1 MYSLLSY
8 AGILVVATFAAIV
21 LIFAPLFLLATLL
34 APFRVPR
41 SPRRVIGT
49 VYGVSVIFGPF
60 IAYLALS
67 YFHVY
72 PPRLFEK
79 PQVITQKKVDAVD
92 QMGQDLIAAFSQPER
107 LTIQQLRDS
116 IEKVRDYTAQAT
128 AVNRTQETQIAQL
141 RQTAEE
147 ETKKAKEAEGSARS
161 VRSLTSQ
168 QLDAVKFLITKD
180 ASQQSKQ
187 YFIFGAIASFPIGV
201 LSALLAAAFW
211 ERLGRKNARIIER
224 RSGFPAPHHGQR
236 PCGTRQRFAR

>member
-147 ETKKAKEAEGSARS
+147 ETKKAKEAEDSRKERPVAHISAVGCGQISHHERCQSAVETVFYFRRDSFFSNRS
-161 VRSLTSQ
+161 SVGFACGR
-168 QLDAVKFLITKD
+168 I
-180 ASQQSKQ
+180 
-187 YFIFGAIASFPIGV
+187 
-201 LSALLAAAFW
+201 
-211 ERLGRKNARIIER
+211 LGT
-224 RSGFPAPHHGQR
+224 
-236 PCGTRQRFAR
+236 TRQKERKDNRTGPWRSAEHL